1 MHRWSVAAPFGDL
14 QWPLPDHPV
23 LRLNWNSESDYNF
36 SGGWNSPGTEIMMPL
51 SPRHLLYVKVGAKMR
66 NRFTF
71 GQKATEPLQRLLA
84 ERAHRFI
91 FATRKEK
98 WVATVRPRTVD
109 AEAMAAEDQEWR
121 EWHQDQ
127 VASEIA
133 LEQPPTLRRQS
144 NGDL

>member
-1 MHRWSVAAPFGDL
+1 
-14 QWPLPDHPV
+14 
-23 LRLNWNSESDYNF
+23 
-36 SGGWNSPGTEIMMPL
+36 MPL

-71 GQKATEPLQRLLA
+71 GQQATQLLQRLLA

-91 FATRKEK
+91 FATRKEE
-98 WVATVRPRTVD
+98 WVTTVRPRTID
-109 AEAMAAEDQEWR
+109 AGALAAEDQEWR

-127 VASEIA
+127 RASEIA
-133 LEQPPTLRRQS
+133 LEQRPPLLRRQP